1 MKRRKV
7 ARVFSFRNR
16 KRCRFPLHQ
25 RLISGR
31 VPEERTH
38 IYNCVGGRDGG
49 GPRPKRRCAAPMGD
63 EWGDGG
69 VSEWLA
75 GLWREATG
83 FRAAED
89 CQKHLTAYEQQLI
102 VAGLRCPCGA
112 ETSTDVQC
120 AIIAASL
127 RFELRDDAET
137 MMRYHRDISISMVQE
152 LVEIVRK
159 GGGGE
164 LVDVSQLR
172 TFRPCLA
179 APDFDEGT
187 RLVRETLK
195 HLGYQVNV
203 VCANSHVDVRE
214 ATSLATCRYQLRV
227 SRDCSMPDI
236 NSEDDSCEPFA
247 STFVTSSAE

>member
-1 MKRRKV
+1 LDR
-7 ARVFSFRNR
+7 
-16 KRCRFPLHQ
+16 
-25 RLISGR
+25 
-31 VPEERTH
+31 
-38 IYNCVGGRDGG
+38 GG
-49 GPRPKRRCAAPMGD
+49 GATLVSPARRPPMGD

-112 ETSTDVQC
+112 EASTDVQC

-127 RFELRDDAET
+127 RFEGGDDTET

-159 GGGGE
+159 QHGGAGGD

-187 RLVRETLK
+187 RLARETLK
-195 HLGYQVNV
+195 HLGYQVDV
-203 VCANSHVDVRE
+203 VCASSHIDVRE
-214 ATSLATCRYQLRV
+214 AMSTLSTCRYQLCV

-236 NSEDDSCEPFA
+236 HSEDDSYEPFA
-247 STFVTSSAE
+247 ETFVTSSTAV

>member
-1 MKRRKV
+1 
-7 ARVFSFRNR
+7 
-16 KRCRFPLHQ
+16 
-25 RLISGR
+25 
-31 VPEERTH
+31 
-38 IYNCVGGRDGG
+38 
-49 GPRPKRRCAAPMGD
+49 MGD
-63 EWGDGG
+63 DWGDGG

-83 FRAAED
+83 YRVAED
-89 CQKHLTAYEQQLI
+89 CQKHLTAYEQQLM

-120 AIIAASL
+120 AIIAANL

-152 LVEIVRK
+152 LIEIVRK

-164 LVDVSQLR
+164 LVEVSQLR

-214 ATSLATCRYQLRV
+214 AMYLATCRYQLRV

-236 NSEDDSCEPFA
+236 NSEDDSCEPFV

>member
-1 MKRRKV
+1 MFGDDWEVKV
-7 ARVFSFRNR
+7 WDWNS
-16 KRCRFPLHQ
+16 CR
-25 RLISGR
+25 SG
-31 VPEERTH
+31 
-38 IYNCVGGRDGG
+38 
-49 GPRPKRRCAAPMGD
+49 
-63 EWGDGG
+63 
-69 VSEWLA
+69 
-75 GLWREATG
+75 
-83 FRAAED
+83 
-89 CQKHLTAYEQQLI
+89 
-102 VAGLRCPCGA
+102 
-112 ETSTDVQC
+112 
-120 AIIAASL
+120 
-127 RFELRDDAET
+127 
-137 MMRYHRDISISMVQE
+137 
-152 LVEIVRK
+152 RK

-236 NSEDDSCEPFA
+236 NSEDDSCEPFV
-247 STFVTSSAE
+247 STFVASSAE

>member
-1 MKRRKV
+1 
-7 ARVFSFRNR
+7 
-16 KRCRFPLHQ
+16 
-25 RLISGR
+25 
-31 VPEERTH
+31 
-38 IYNCVGGRDGG
+38 
-49 GPRPKRRCAAPMGD
+49 MGD

-112 ETSTDVQC
+112 EASTDVQC

-127 RFELRDDAET
+127 RFEGGDDTET

-159 GGGGE
+159 QHGGAGGD

-187 RLVRETLK
+187 RLARETLK
-195 HLGYQVNV
+195 HLGYQVDV
-203 VCANSHVDVRE
+203 LCASSHIDVRE
-214 ATSLATCRYQLRV
+214 AMSTLSTCRYQLCV

-236 NSEDDSCEPFA
+236 HSEDDSYEPFA
-247 STFVTSSAE
+247 ETFVTSSTAV

>member
-1 MKRRKV
+1 MVSQTTVRRHITLQNSCPSV
-7 ARVFSFRNR
+7 E
-16 KRCRFPLHQ
+16 
-25 RLISGR
+25 GR
-31 VPEERTH
+31 
-38 IYNCVGGRDGG
+38 GRADRG
-49 GPRPKRRCAAPMGD
+49 RSAAPMGD

-69 VSEWLA
+69 ISEWLA
-75 GLWREATG
+75 GVWREATG

-89 CQKHLTAYEQQLI
+89 CQKHLVAYEQQLI
-102 VAGLRCPCGA
+102 VAGLRCPGGA

-127 RFELRDDAET
+127 RFECRDDAET

-159 GGGGE
+159 QQYGGGGD

-172 TFRPCLA
+172 TFKPCLA

-195 HLGYQVNV
+195 HLGYQVKA
-203 VCANSHVDVRE
+203 VCASSHVDVRE
-214 ATSLATCRYQLRV
+214 ATSTSTCRYQLCV

-236 NSEDDSCEPFA
+236 HSEDDSYEPFA
-247 STFVTSSAE
+247 NTFVMSSTAV

>member
-1 MKRRKV
+1 MVSQSSVRRHITLQNSCPSV
-7 ARVFSFRNR
+7 E
-16 KRCRFPLHQ
+16 
-25 RLISGR
+25 GR
-31 VPEERTH
+31 
-38 IYNCVGGRDGG
+38 GRADRG
-49 GPRPKRRCAAPMGD
+49 RSAAPMGD

-69 VSEWLA
+69 ISEWLA
-75 GLWREATG
+75 GVWREATG

-89 CQKHLTAYEQQLI
+89 CQKHLVAYEQQLI
-102 VAGLRCPCGA
+102 VAGLRCPGGA

-127 RFELRDDAET
+127 RFESGDDAET

-152 LVEIVRK
+152 LVEIVRQQY
-159 GGGGE
+159 GGGGD

-172 TFRPCLA
+172 TFKPCLA

-195 HLGYQVNV
+195 HLGYQVKA
-203 VCANSHVDVRE
+203 VCASSHIDVRE
-214 ATSLATCRYQLRV
+214 ATSTSTCRYQLCV

-236 NSEDDSCEPFA
+236 HSEDDSYEPFA
-247 STFVTSSAE
+247 NTFVMSSTAV

>member
-1 MKRRKV
+1 MDR
-7 ARVFSFRNR
+7 
-16 KRCRFPLHQ
+16 
-25 RLISGR
+25 
-31 VPEERTH
+31 
-38 IYNCVGGRDGG
+38 GG
-49 GPRPKRRCAAPMGD
+49 GATLVSPARRPPMGD

-112 ETSTDVQC
+112 EASTDVQC

-127 RFELRDDAET
+127 RFEGGDDTET

-159 GGGGE
+159 QHGGAGGD

-187 RLVRETLK
+187 RLARETLK
-195 HLGYQVNV
+195 HLGYQVDV
-203 VCANSHVDVRE
+203 VCASSHIDVRE
-214 ATSLATCRYQLRV
+214 AMSTLSTCRYQLCV

-236 NSEDDSCEPFA
+236 HSEDDSYEPFA
-247 STFVTSSAE
+247 ETFVTSSTAV

>member
-1 MKRRKV
+1 
-7 ARVFSFRNR
+7 
-16 KRCRFPLHQ
+16 
-25 RLISGR
+25 
-31 VPEERTH
+31 
-38 IYNCVGGRDGG
+38 
-49 GPRPKRRCAAPMGD
+49 MGD

-89 CQKHLTAYEQQLI
+89 CQKHLIAYEQQLI

-127 RFELRDDAET
+127 RFECRDDAET

-152 LVEIVRK
+152 LVEIVRQQY
-159 GGGGE
+159 GGGGD

-172 TFRPCLA
+172 TFKPCLA

-195 HLGYQVNV
+195 HLGYQVKA
-203 VCANSHVDVRE
+203 VCASSHVDVRE
-214 ATSLATCRYQLRV
+214 ATSTSTCRYQLCV

-236 NSEDDSCEPFA
+236 HSEDDSYEPFA
-247 STFVTSSAE
+247 NTFVMSSTAV